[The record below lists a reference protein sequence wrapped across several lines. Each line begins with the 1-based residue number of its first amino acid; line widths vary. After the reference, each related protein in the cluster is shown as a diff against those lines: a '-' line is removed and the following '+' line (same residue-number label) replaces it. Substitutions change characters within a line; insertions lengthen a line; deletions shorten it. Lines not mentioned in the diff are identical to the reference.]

1 MDVRPVRVLLVEDD
15 DDDFVL
21 TREYLAEIPG
31 GHYRLDREPTFQ
43 AGLEAIARNEHDVYL
58 LDYRLDGHDGL
69 ELLREAIRRGCRAPL
84 ILMTGAGDQEV
95 DLEAMRA
102 RAADYLVKDRLN
114 GPTLERSIRYAIER
128 KKAEEALRAAR
139 EQLEQRVAERTVEL
153 SAANELLAL
162 EGKRKDEFLAM
173 LGHELR

>member
-1 MDVRPVRVLLVEDD
+1 MVGRPVRVLMVEDD
-15 DDDFVL
+15 EDDFLL
-21 TREYLAEIPG
+21 TREHLAEIPG
-31 GHYRLDREPTFQ
+31 GRFDLDRAATFQ
-43 AGLEAIARNEHDVYL
+43 AGLDAIARNEHDVYL

-84 ILMTGAGDQEV
+84 ILMTGVGDQEV

-102 RAADYLVKDRLN
+102 GAADYLVKDQIN

-139 EQLEQRVAERTVEL
+139 EELEHRVAERTAEL
-153 SAANELLAL
+153 SAANELLAT
-162 EGKRKDEFLAM
+162 EARRKDEFL
-173 LGHELR
+173 